1 MLDFFPNESAF
12 VQPNTELGQ
21 EIAWLRGARLI
32 SSNDALNAPEEL
44 KTWLHLTTSV
54 TKKLQ
59 QTFLT
64 KPGLKLLDERL
75 EQGNPWERKI
85 LLTEQDVFARH
96 IALTIE
102 EEPIVLARSVTTL
115 GRGMDALTKLNTRPL
130 AELLFEEPQW
140 KRQSVTRYLA
150 LQGGA
155 QGRGCVWHNRDSGI
169 VLIVQEFFLDSLF
182 TKIRSAV

>member
-1 MLDFFPNESAF
+1 M
-12 VQPNTELGQ
+12 QPNTEHGQ

-32 SSNDALNAPEEL
+32 SSIDALNAPEDQ

-59 QTFLT
+59 QTFQT
-64 KPGLKLLDERL
+64 KPGLRLLDERV
-75 EQGNPWERKI
+75 ENGNPWEREL
-85 LLTEQDVFARH
+85 LLTKQDVFARH

-115 GRGMDALTKLNTRPL
+115 GRGMDTLTKLNTRPL

>member
-1 MLDFFPNESAF
+1 M
-12 VQPNTELGQ
+12 QPNTELDQ

-59 QTFLT
+59 QTFQT
-64 KPGLKLLDERL
+64 KPGLRLLDEGL
-75 EQGNPWERKI
+75 EQGNPWEREL

-102 EEPIVLARSVTTL
+102 EEPIVLARSVTTR

-130 AELLFEEPQW
+130 AKLLFEEPQW
-140 KRQSVTRYLA
+140 KRQSGTRYLA

-155 QGRGCVWHNRDSGI
+155 QGRGCVWRNHDSGI

-182 TKIRSAV
+182 TKIRSAL

>member
-1 MLDFFPNESAF
+1 M
-12 VQPNTELGQ
+12 QPKIELGQ

-32 SSNDALNAPEEL
+32 SSNDALNAPEDL
-44 KTWLHLTTSV
+44 KKWLHLTTSV

-59 QTFLT
+59 QTFQT
-64 KPGLKLLDERL
+64 KPGLRLMGEGL
-75 EQGNPWERKI
+75 EQGKSWEREV
-85 LLTEQDVFARH
+85 LPADQDVYARH

-102 EEPIVLARSVTTL
+102 DEPIVLARSVTTQ

-140 KRQSVTRYLA
+140 KRQSGTRYLA

-155 QGRGCVWHNRDSGI
+155 QGRGCVWHNQDSGI

-182 TKIRSAV
+182 TKIRSAL

>member
-1 MLDFFPNESAF
+1 M
-12 VQPNTELGQ
+12 QPNTELGQ

-32 SSNDALNAPEEL
+32 SSNDALSAPEDL

-59 QTFLT
+59 QTFQT
-64 KPGLKLLDERL
+64 NPGLRLLEERL
-75 EQGNPWERKI
+75 EQGNPWEREL

-115 GRGMDALTKLNTRPL
+115 GKDMDALTKLNTRPL
-130 AELLFEEPQW
+130 AELLFEEPHW
-140 KRQSVTRYLA
+140 KRQSGTRYLA
-150 LQGGA
+150 LHGGA
-155 QGRGCVWHNRDSGI
+155 RGRGCIWHNRESGI

-182 TKIRSAV
+182 TKIRSAL

>member
-1 MLDFFPNESAF
+1 M
-12 VQPNTELGQ
+12 QPNTELGQ

-32 SSNDALNAPEEL
+32 SSNDALNAPEDL
-44 KTWLHLTTSV
+44 KTWLHLTSSV

-59 QTFLT
+59 QTFQT
-64 KPGLKLLDERL
+64 KPGLRL
-75 EQGNPWERKI
+75 MGEGLEHGNSWEREV
-85 LLTEQDVFARH
+85 LPADQEVYARH

-102 EEPIVLARSVTTL
+102 DEPIVLARSVTTQ

-140 KRQSVTRYLA
+140 KRQSGTRYLA

-155 QGRGCVWHNRDSGI
+155 QGRGCVWHNQDSGI

-182 TKIRSAV
+182 TKIRSAL

>member
-1 MLDFFPNESAF
+1 M
-12 VQPNTELGQ
+12 QPNTGLGQ

-32 SSNDALNAPEEL
+32 SSNDELNASEDL

-59 QTFLT
+59 QTFHT
-64 KPGLKLLDERL
+64 KPGLRLLGERL
-75 EQGNPWERKI
+75 ERGNPWERE
-85 LLTEQDVFARH
+85 LLLAEQDVFARH

-102 EEPIVLARSVTTL
+102 EEPIVLARSVTTR

-130 AELLFEEPQW
+130 AELLFAEPQW
-140 KRQSVTRYLA
+140 KRQSGTRYLA

-155 QGRGCVWHNRDSGI
+155 QGRGCVWHNRDSDS

-182 TKIRSAV
+182 TKIRSAL